1 MNDNEPQLLHFTP
14 EAALDWL
21 VAQSSETLT
30 RLDRRVAIGLAGGP
44 GVGKSTLATQLVDRL
59 NTANPGI
66 AAYVPMDGFHML
78 HAKLES
84 LGTVKDKGAPHT
96 FEGGA
101 FADFLNG
108 LKSATGPVSGPGYSR
123 EIEDVVLDA
132 FIVPADVKILVVEGN
147 YLLLANAPW
156 WRIKPL
162 LELAVFIDV
171 PREKVRARLMKRHSE
186 HGLFSEERNREH
198 IERVDLANYDTV
210 QRSKSRA
217 DVVVELLT
225 ES

>member
-1 MNDNEPQLLHFTP
+1 MNDNEQQVLHLTP
-14 EAALDWL
+14 ETALEWL
-21 VAQSSETLT
+21 VSQARETLV
-30 RLDRRVAIGLAGGP
+30 RRERRVVIGLAGGP
-44 GVGKSTLATQLVDRL
+44 GVGKSTLAVQLVEAL
-59 NTANPGI
+59 NATDPGI

-101 FADFLNG
+101 FAEFLG
-108 LKSATGPVSGPGYSR
+108 QLKSAEGPISGPGYSR

-132 FIVPADVKILVVEGN
+132 FIVPADVKVLVVEGN
-147 YLLLANAPW
+147 YLLLGNAPW
-156 WRIKPL
+156 WQIKPL
-162 LELAVFIDV
+162 LDLAVFVDV
-171 PREKVRARLMKRHSE
+171 PREKVRARLLKRHAE

-210 QRSKSRA
+210 QRSRGRA
-217 DVVVELLT
+217 DVVVELVT
-225 ES
+225 EA